1 MDTTGTD
8 LLRAVVAGE
17 TPAAALVD
25 YLVELHNGGAGA
37 VGYSH
42 DSSRQTYY
50 HVSLFPPPNRGQPAW
65 CVYIVRPGPAGYTGS
80 DGTGNR
86 HRTEYRQTLTEI
98 AAVIESE
105 FRQERMLRVA

>member
-25 YLVELHNGGAGA
+25 YLIELHDGGAGA

-42 DSSRQTYY
+42 DSSRQAYY
-50 HVSLFPPPNRGQPAW
+50 HVSLFPPNRGQLAW

-80 DGTGNR
+80 DGNGNR
-86 HRTEYRQTLTEI
+86 HRIEYRQTLAEI
-98 AAVIESE
+98 ATVIESE
-105 FRQERMLRVA
+105 FRQERMLGVA